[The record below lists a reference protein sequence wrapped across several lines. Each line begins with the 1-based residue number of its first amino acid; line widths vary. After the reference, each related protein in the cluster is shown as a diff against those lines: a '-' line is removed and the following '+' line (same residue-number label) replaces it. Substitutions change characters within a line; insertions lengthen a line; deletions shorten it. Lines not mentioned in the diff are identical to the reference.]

1 MRIWCTVALAL
12 CVAFAD
18 ISGDA
23 RAEPVELR
31 MSWWGGN
38 DIHRILI
45 ETVRR
50 FEALHPD
57 IRVRTEYTGW
67 TGHLERI
74 TTQIAGGTAPDL
86 MQINWNWLVLFS
98 RDGKGFYDLRTLG
111 DNIDLGQFD
120 EDALAMGTVRGKL
133 NALPTSMAARL
144 LYYNATTYEKA
155 GLKPPGSWDELF
167 AAGPIF
173 RDKLGADY
181 FPLDLY
187 MQDVIALTRSW
198 HVQHTGKP
206 MIDEACKCLTATAAQ
221 LADMARL
228 YQRLVDAHVTPD
240 VRTGASYGNVAQH
253 ELRPWIDGHFAG
265 AYQWISSIGK
275 FIDTLA
281 PGQQLVL
288 AAYPMRDGALD
299 AGLLY
304 RPAMMY
310 TINAHTEHPR
320 EAALLMEF
328 LFNDPASVE
337 LMGLNRGVPVSHK
350 AIGILERNGA
360 VRGLAVAGSEQ
371 IEKLPHRVIESAYFE
386 HARIR
391 DAFIDAFELFAYG
404 RITAD
409 ELGERLHDDINRI
422 LARTIR

>member
-1 MRIWCTVALAL
+1 MRLRHPAVLAWVLAL
-12 CVAFAD
+12 GCLTATAQ
-18 ISGDA
+18 
-23 RAEPVELR
+23 AEPVELR

-45 ETVRR
+45 ESVRR

-98 RDGKGFYDLRTLG
+98 RDGHGFYDLRTLG
-111 DNIDLGQFD
+111 DVIDLESFD
-120 EDALAMGTVRGKL
+120 DEALAMGTVKGTL

-144 LYYNATTYEKA
+144 LYYNASTYEKA
-155 GLKPPGSWDELF
+155 GLNPPSTWDELF
-167 AAGPIF
+167 AAGPVF
-173 RDKLGADY
+173 RDRLGPGY
-181 FPLDLY
+181 YPIDLY

-198 HVQHTGKP
+198 YVQKTGKP
-206 MIDEACKCLTATAAQ
+206 LIDENCKCTTATPAQ

-240 VRTGASYGNVAQH
+240 VRTGASYGHVAQH
-253 ELRPWIDGHFAG
+253 ELRPWINGEFAG
-265 AYQWISSIGK
+265 TYQWISSIGK

-281 PGQQLVL
+281 PGQKVVL
-288 AAYPMRDGALD
+288 GAYPMLPGALD

-310 TINAHTEHPR
+310 AINAGTEHPR
-320 EAALLMEF
+320 EAAMLLEF
-328 LFNDPASVE
+328 LFSDPAAVE
-337 LMGLNRGVPVSHK
+337 LMALNRGVPVNRK
-350 AIGILERNGA
+350 ALAILERKGG
-360 VRGLAVAGSEQ
+360 VEGLAAAGADQ
-371 IEKLPHRVIESAYFE
+371 IESLPHRVIESAYFE
-386 HARIR
+386 HARVR
-391 DAFIDAFELFAYG
+391 DAFIDTFELFAYG
-404 RITAD
+404 RIDAD
-409 ELGERLHDDINRI
+409 VLGERLHDDINRI
-422 LARTIR
+422 LQRTIR